1 MLRAANDSRY
11 SNYTPLT
18 TVNLHYLHVDMD
30 QSTASDALLAVAAGS
45 SARHTR
51 SQSRTRESSL
61 SELPPSP
68 AQPPSY
74 IGSSC
79 RVHFKDTQE
88 EAVDASTSI
97 TPRSTRGKAPARLV
111 DEQTLPQASSRQVTA
126 KRQPTKQRP
135 QPPSNKVSAARK
147 LLFNATKTLG
157 KKRMSNT
164 SRKTKIQ
171 ALTPQVQPVN
181 PSTSS
186 APTSRHSTTTNN
198 KVTKVSKATQKAIEI
213 LHARRVSSNSAPATT
228 TSPIVAIVP
237 FKLLYDTRWNYEK
250 LSDADTT
257 LASSNK
263 PWLEVLQE
271 LNNTAIPVLEGR
283 RIALFYTWKVRVT
296 IASTGARGVRQTE
309 VVTLLREQEG
319 AERWKKAMDLVRS
332 NSQSSM
338 KELSVTI
345 ESIWTPDGL
354 GPAADL
360 PPAYEASTPQ
370 PQPQQSSQN
379 RHRRSER
386 SEAAT
391 NRHIDDRALFWSS
404 IQDYWNCKGPL
415 RCPIKARHGLACFIS
430 HGCHYEVIFH
440 VAQHWREAFRR
451 GEDTLE
457 SPSRRIR
464 ELIMRSHEKQ

>member
-18 TVNLHYLHVDMD
+18 TVNLHCLHVDMD

-45 SARHTR
+45 SARRTR

-74 IGSSC
+74 IGSRR
-79 RVHFKDTQE
+79 RVHFEDTQE

-97 TPRSTRGKAPARLV
+97 TTRSTRGKAPARLV

-126 KRQPTKQRP
+126 KRQLTKQRP
-135 QPPSNKVSAARK
+135 QPPTNKVSAARK
-147 LLFNATKTLG
+147 PLSNATNTLG

-164 SRKTKIQ
+164 SSKTKIQ
-171 ALTPQVQPVN
+171 ALAPQVQPAK
-181 PSTSS
+181 PTTSS
-186 APTSRHSTTTNN
+186 APTSRRSTTTTN
-198 KVTKVSKATQKAIEI
+198 KVTKVSKATQKAIGT
-213 LHARRVSSNSAPATT
+213 LHARRVSSNPAPATT

-237 FKLLYDTRWNYEK
+237 FKLLYDTRWNHEK

-263 PWLEVLQE
+263 PWLEVFQE

-283 RIALFYTWKVRVT
+283 RIALFYTWKVRAI

-309 VVTLLREQEG
+309 VVTLLREEEG
-319 AERWKKAMDLVRS
+319 AERWKKAMDLVRF
-332 NSQSSM
+332 NSQSGM

-345 ESIWTPDGL
+345 ESIWTPNGL
-354 GPAADL
+354 EPAAEL

-370 PQPQQSSQN
+370 PQP
-379 RHRRSER
+379 
-386 SEAAT
+386 
-391 NRHIDDRALFWSS
+391 
-404 IQDYWNCKGPL
+404 
-415 RCPIKARHGLACFIS
+415 
-430 HGCHYEVIFH
+430 
-440 VAQHWREAFRR
+440 
-451 GEDTLE
+451 
-457 SPSRRIR
+457 
-464 ELIMRSHEKQ
+464 